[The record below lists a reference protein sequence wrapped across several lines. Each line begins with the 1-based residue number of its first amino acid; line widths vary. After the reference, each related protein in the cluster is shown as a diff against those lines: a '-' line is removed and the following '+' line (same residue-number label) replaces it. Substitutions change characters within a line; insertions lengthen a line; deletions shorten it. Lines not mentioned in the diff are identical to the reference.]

1 MPPEEFPTYISVH
14 CQIMPK
20 VVKSRDSRVVV
31 SHLVF
36 GGWGYA
42 LCAAAHRGSPH
53 IRNMFMLTAVR
64 CVCVGTQNDQ
74 TIAVLGENE
83 ARLAT
88 SKSCYGTGGMTKQLE
103 QSP

>member
-1 MPPEEFPTYISVH
+1 M
-14 CQIMPK
+14 
-20 VVKSRDSRVVV
+20 
-31 SHLVF
+31 
-36 GGWGYA
+36 
-42 LCAAAHRGSPH
+42 
-53 IRNMFMLTAVR
+53 

-103 QSP
+103 QSPRLAQGDDAGGSMLEALRMELKMALRLRMGESVTIPC